1 LKYLQKAAIEREK
14 YFSENY
20 LKISEK
26 FRELFKTSNLFN
38 NFNIEQRNELQNNI
52 ISYIDELITENEHLK
67 IRTIFRVYY
76 ALFRFKHTN
85 NGDASTNFEYGQNIL
100 KGVIKEF
107 YLLEKEE
114 FNN

>member
-1 LKYLQKAAIEREK
+1 M
-14 YFSENY
+14 
-20 LKISEK
+20 KISEK

-52 ISYIDELITENEHLK
+52 ISYIDELISENKQLK
-67 IRTIFRVYY
+67 NRTIFRVYY